1 MVEISND
8 ISEFLTR
15 PLVGTLATLDSDGS
29 PRTRAIWHDWSEQ
42 GLLLFSGTNTRKW
55 QNILN
60 DARVSLCVDDSAVPY
75 KSVILDGTAIRREDQ
90 SDLLFTTVLRMAEK
104 YYGVPE
110 DVNSLNFILQPTK
123 RKLRFLRFT
132 SRGLRAKVFSSEL
145 RK

>member
-1 MVEISND
+1 MIEISDN
-8 ISEFLTR
+8 IGEFLKR

-29 PRTRAIWHDWSEQ
+29 PRTRAIWHDWSER

-75 KSVILDGTAIRREDQ
+75 KSVILDGSAIRREDQ

-104 YYGVPE
+104 YYGVSE
-110 DVNSLNFILQPTK
+110 GRKFAESYSTVGHEEVALFEIHIK
-123 RKLRFLRFT
+123 RIT
-132 SRGLRAKVFSSEL
+132 SQGF
-145 RK
+145 

>member
-1 MVEISND
+1 MVEIRND
-8 ISEFLTR
+8 ISEFLKR

>member
-1 MVEISND
+1 MIEISDN
-8 ISEFLTR
+8 IGEFLKR

-75 KSVILDGTAIRREDQ
+75 KSVILDGTATRREDQ

-110 DVNSLNFILQPTK
+110 GREFAEFYSTVGQEEVALFEIHIT
-123 RKLRFLRFT
+123 RIT
-132 SRGLRAKVFSSEL
+132 SQGF
-145 RK
+145 

>member
-1 MVEISND
+1 MIEISDN
-8 ISEFLTR
+8 IGEFLKR

-75 KSVILDGTAIRREDQ
+75 KSVILDGSAVRREDQ

-104 YYGVPE
+104 YYGVSE
-110 DVNSLNFILQPTK
+110 GRKFAESYSTVGHEEVALFEIHIK
-123 RKLRFLRFT
+123 RIT
-132 SRGLRAKVFSSEL
+132 SQGF
-145 RK
+145 